1 VKHKVAAL
9 VERGIAGLAE
19 DFNMTPWEI
28 RGREL
33 ANCNCAY
40 GCPCQFNALPTD
52 GTCEAAVGYQ
62 IDKGHYG
69 QVNLDGTRCG
79 FIAKWP
85 GPIHEGNGEMQIII
99 DESASSEQ
107 REALQKIMTGED
119 TEDMATMWWVFSAM
133 APSKLETLY
142 KPIDLEIDVDGRRG
156 RVVVPDVFEIEAEP
170 IRNPVTG
177 AEHRARI
184 DLPHG
189 FEYRLA
195 EMGSGTTKTSGSIE
209 LKKNNSTY
217 AQFADL
223 HLSHKGVVEAA
234 A

>member
-1 VKHKVAAL
+1 
-9 VERGIAGLAE
+9 
-19 DFNMTPWEI
+19 MTPWEI

-40 GCPCQFNALPTD
+40 GCPCQFMALPTD

-62 IDKGHYG
+62 IETGHYG
-69 QVNLDGTRCG
+69 RVTLDGLRCG

-85 GPIHEGNGEMQIII
+85 GPIHEGNGEMQILI
-99 DESASSEQ
+99 DESASADQ
-107 REALQKIMTGED
+107 RDALQKIMTGED

-133 APSKLETLY
+133 APTKLETLY
-142 KPIDLEIDVDGRRG
+142 KPIDLQIDVDGRRG
-156 RVVVPDVFEIEAEP
+156 RVVIPDVFEIEAEP

-195 EMGSGTTKTSGSIE
+195 EIGSGTTKTSGALE

-217 AQFADL
+217 AQLAEL
-223 HLSHKGVVEAA
+223 HLSNKGVIEAA